1 MLLILFFFISPYFS
15 SFFILKSLLYYSID
29 STVTAF
35 STERDE
41 KLPFS
46 VVQGHQV
53 HGDKIAVVTS
63 PVTTREELEGYDAFM
78 TDVEECAIGV
88 RTADCIPVLLYD
100 PIHRVAC
107 AVHAGWRGTV
117 AGITAKA
124 VRKMTTVYG
133 TTAVNLR
140 AVIGPGIGPDSFQVG
155 EEVVEAFHTA
165 RFPMDSIYSFR
176 GPHVEGTMEGGH
188 HIDLWEANRWLLMQS
203 GVPDSQIE
211 IAAVCTY
218 LRNDRFYS
226 ARREGIRC
234 PRIITAIKI
243 HKAR

>member
-1 MLLILFFFISPYFS
+1 M
-15 SFFILKSLLYYSID
+15 LYYSID

-35 STERDE
+35 SIERDE
-41 KLPFS
+41 ELPFP

-53 HGDKIAVVTS
+53 HGDRIAVVKS
-63 PVTTREELEGYDAFM
+63 PDATRKELEGYDAFM

-100 PIHRVAC
+100 PIHRAAC
-107 AVHAGWRGTV
+107 AIHAGWRGTV
-117 AGITAKA
+117 AGITVKA
-124 VRKMTTVYG
+124 VGEMASVYG
-133 TTAVNLR
+133 TSAADLR
-140 AVIGPGIGPDSFQVG
+140 AVIGPGIGPESFQVG
-155 EEVVEAFHTA
+155 EEVVEAFRTA
-165 RFPMDSIYSFR
+165 CFPMNTIYSFR
-176 GPHVEGTMEGGH
+176 GPRVEGIMEGGH
-188 HIDLWEANRWLLMQS
+188 HIDLWEANRWLLRQG

-211 IAAVCTY
+211 TAAVCTY
-218 LRNDRFYS
+218 LHNDRFYS